1 MRTIRLP
8 WTRSVA
14 FSMQCM
20 RPMRGSF
27 NAFGSSS
34 IRPKLPVVYAKRG
47 TLERF
52 DLYSGQ
58 PTLRPA
64 RLPFLL
70 SDQFLNAWDSHS
82 NALLYASLLF
92 SRHHGAISS
101 FHSFHQRRIAYNV
114 QSGFSPKEIWRWT
127 CASIRLYAKRAPPAW
142 DSNSRVCRGVG
153 SSRILTASY
162 ALIAHRLQRLLRTVF
177 GCAASV
183 QSRAERGQHLGHVT
197 HQIVIQLRVIHHDDS
212 ASLRLQRA
220 LHESHVHAGEP
231 VAMLHDYRADG
242 RVGQ

>member
-1 MRTIRLP
+1 
-8 WTRSVA
+8 
-14 FSMQCM
+14 MQCT

-52 DLYSGQ
+52 DLYFGQ

-162 ALIAHRLQRLLRTVF
+162 ALIADHLLLL
-177 GCAASV
+177 GSYAS
-183 QSRAERGQHLGHVT
+183 RPWTPALKRG
-197 HQIVIQLRVIHHDDS
+197 
-212 ASLRLQRA
+212 A
-220 LHESHVHAGEP
+220 
-231 VAMLHDYRADG
+231 
-242 RVGQ
+242 